1 MANRNP
7 LWKYLLLFGLI
18 VLGLI
23 YAAPNLYG
31 ENPAIQIST
40 KPSEN
45 KTKLAINTETIE
57 QIKDILHTHRLPYL
71 NIEHEQDREQDTLL
85 LRFADTDV
93 QLKARDEIATALG
106 EQYVVALNLASRTP
120 HWLRALGANPM
131 KLGLDLR
138 GGVHF
143 LLDVDID
150 SVLKAKIE
158 GDLRH
163 LGEELRQANI
173 RYTAISKTGANGV
186 LIYLRDADNLK
197 RALSVLPDKISDYT
211 FKSENQNEF
220 ILKGIVEQTTLAKI
234 TDYAIEQTI
243 TTLRNRVNEL
253 GVSEASVQRQGMNHV
268 SVDLPGI
275 QDTTR
280 AKDIIGKTAT
290 LRFQLVDVEHDPQ
303 AAMASGNIPVGTHLL
318 QDENGRPVLL
328 QDQVILK
335 GTSVTYASFVSRD
348 GRPAVN
354 IHLGGGDEGLF
365 HRITASNIGKLLA
378 VVYVETK
385 SERVKT
391 LLHSDAT
398 SSSTNRRESSAGTYA
413 GEGVSI
419 KRHLIERVISV
430 ATIQSALGNDFD
442 ITGLPNQ
449 RYAENLALLLR
460 SGALA
465 APVTIIQELT
475 VGPSL
480 GKANIHQ
487 GILSVEIGSLLVI
500 LFMLFY
506 YRLFGLV
513 ADFAL
518 LLNIIFIVAILSL
531 LGATLTLPGIAAI
544 VLTVGM
550 AVDANVLINE
560 RIREELRQGMSPNA
574 SIRAGYERAFSTI
587 VDANIT
593 TLIVALILFTLGS
606 GAVKGFAITLIIGL
620 LSSMVTAIFCTR
632 VIIQAIYSG
641 HSGKPIK
648 KLSIGI

>member
-1 MANRNP
+1 MQHQNSF
-7 LWKYLLLFGLI
+7 WKYFLLFGLI
-18 VLGLI
+18 LLGLV

-31 ENPAIQIST
+31 ENPAIQISAKT
-40 KPSEN
+40 SEN
-45 KTKLAINTETIE
+45 KANLPVDTTIIE
-57 QIKDILHTHRLPYL
+57 RVKKILNSNQLPYL
-71 NIEHEQDREQDTLL
+71 NIEREQDTLL

-93 QLKARDEIATALG
+93 QLKARDEIAMALG
-106 EQYVVALNLASRTP
+106 DQYVVALNLAPRTP
-120 HWLRALGANPM
+120 HWLRAVGANPM

-150 SVLKAKIE
+150 SVLKAKTE

-163 LGEELRQANI
+163 LGEELRQADI
-173 RYTAISKTGANGV
+173 RYTGMSKTGANGI
-186 LIYLRDADNLK
+186 LIYLRDADNLQ
-197 RALSVLPDKISDYT
+197 RALSVLPNKVPDYT
-211 FKSENQNEF
+211 FTSAATRNQF
-220 ILKGIVEQTTLAKI
+220 ILKGLIEQNTLSKI

-253 GVSEASVQRQGMNHV
+253 GVSEASVQRQGTNHV

-280 AKDIIGKTAT
+280 AKDLIGKTAT
-290 LRFQLVDVEHDPQ
+290 LRFQLASVEHDPN
-303 AAMASGNIPVGTHLL
+303 AAAATGNIPMGTRLL
-318 QDENGRPVLL
+318 RDENDHPVLL
-328 QDQVILK
+328 EDQVILK

-348 GRPAVN
+348 GHPAVN
-354 IHLGGGDEGLF
+354 IRLGGGEESLF
-365 HRITASNIGKLLA
+365 HRITASKIGKPLA

-385 SERVKT
+385 SEQKKVAGKT
-391 LLHSDAT
+391 AI
-398 SSSTNRRESSAGTYA
+398 
-413 GEGVSI
+413 V
-419 KRHLIERVISV
+419 RHQIERVISV

-506 YRLFGLV
+506 YRLFGVV
-513 ADFAL
+513 ADCAL
-518 LLNIIFIVAILSL
+518 LLNFVFIVAILSV

-560 RIREELRQGMSPNA
+560 RIREELRQGISPNS

-587 VDANIT
+587 VDANVT

-632 VIIQAIYSG
+632 IIIQTIYSG
-641 HSGKPIK
+641 RHVK

>member
-1 MANRNP
+1 MTNRNS
-7 LWKYLLLFGLI
+7 LWKYLLLCSLV
-18 VLGLI
+18 VLGLL
-23 YAAPNLYG
+23 YAAPSLYG
-31 ENPAIQIST
+31 ESPAVQISI

-45 KTKLAINTETIE
+45 KAKHIIDADTLKRVEN
-57 QIKDILHTHRLPYL
+57 ILHAYQLPYSNMTL
-71 NIEHEQDREQDTLL
+71 ERGTLL
-85 LRFADTDV
+85 LRFIDTDT
-93 QLKARDEIATALG
+93 QLRARDDIAAALG
-106 EQYVVALNLASRTP
+106 EQYIVALNLASRAP
-120 HWLRALGANPM
+120 HWLHALGASPI

-163 LGEELRQANI
+163 LREALREATI
-173 RYTAISKTGANGV
+173 RYTAIHQTDANGV
-186 LIYLRDADNLK
+186 LIYLRDNDHLK
-197 RALSVLPDKISDYT
+197 HALSVLSDKLPDYT
-211 FKSENQNEF
+211 FKADGPNSQHSF
-220 ILKGIVEQTTLAKI
+220 VLKGIIEPATLAKI
-234 TDYAIEQTI
+234 TDYTIEQTL

-253 GVSEASVQRQGMNHV
+253 GVSEASVQRQGNHHV

-290 LRFQLVDVEHDPQ
+290 LRFQVVDVEHDPQ
-303 AAMASGNIPVGTHLL
+303 AAMASGHIPAGTQLL
-318 QDENGRPVLL
+318 EDENGRPILL
-328 QDQVILK
+328 KDPIILK

-354 IHLGGGDEGLF
+354 IRLGGGDESLF
-365 HRITASNIGKLLA
+365 HRITASNIGKPLA

-385 SERVKT
+385 SDSV
-391 LLHSDAT
+391 
-398 SSSTNRRESSAGTYA
+398 SSPTHKREESVSSQH
-413 GEGVSI
+413 
-419 KRHLIERVISV
+419 RLIERVISV

-442 ITGLPNQ
+442 ITGLPDQ

-480 GKANIHQ
+480 GKTNIRQ

-500 LFMLFY
+500 LFMLLY
-506 YRLFGLV
+506 YRLFGFI
-513 ADFAL
+513 ADLAL
-518 LLNIIFIVAILSL
+518 LLNIVFIVAILSL

-560 RIREELRQGMSPNA
+560 RIREELRQGRSPHA
-574 SIRAGYERAFSTI
+574 SIRAGYERAFATI
-587 VDANIT
+587 VDANVT
-593 TLIVALILFTLGS
+593 TLIVALVLFTLGS

-632 VIIQAIYSG
+632 VIIETIYT
-641 HSGKPIK
+641 HRSGKPIK

>member
-1 MANRNP
+1 MQHQNSF
-7 LWKYLLLFGLI
+7 WKYFLLFGLI
-18 VLGLI
+18 LLGLV

-31 ENPAIQIST
+31 ENPAIQISAKT
-40 KPSEN
+40 SEN
-45 KTKLAINTETIE
+45 KANLPVDTTIIE
-57 QIKDILHTHRLPYL
+57 RVKKILNSNQLPYL
-71 NIEHEQDREQDTLL
+71 NIEREQDTLL

-93 QLKARDEIATALG
+93 QLKARDEIAMALG
-106 EQYVVALNLASRTP
+106 DQYVVALNLAPRTP
-120 HWLRALGANPM
+120 HWLRAVGANPM

-150 SVLKAKIE
+150 SVLKAKTE

-163 LGEELRQANI
+163 LGEELRQADI
-173 RYTAISKTGANGV
+173 RYTGMSKTGANGI
-186 LIYLRDADNLK
+186 LIYLRDADNLQ
-197 RALSVLPDKISDYT
+197 RALSVLPNKVPDYT
-211 FKSENQNEF
+211 FTSAATRNQF
-220 ILKGIVEQTTLAKI
+220 ILKGLIEQNTLSKI

-253 GVSEASVQRQGMNHV
+253 GVSEASVQRQGTNHV

-280 AKDIIGKTAT
+280 AKDLIGKTAT
-290 LRFQLVDVEHDPQ
+290 LRFQLASVEHDPN
-303 AAMASGNIPVGTHLL
+303 AAAATGNIPMGTRLL
-318 QDENGRPVLL
+318 RDENDHPVLL
-328 QDQVILK
+328 EDQVILK

-348 GRPAVN
+348 GHPAVN
-354 IHLGGGDEGLF
+354 IRLGGGEESLF
-365 HRITASNIGKLLA
+365 HRITASKIGKPLA

-385 SERVKT
+385 SEQKKVAGKT
-391 LLHSDAT
+391 AI
-398 SSSTNRRESSAGTYA
+398 
-413 GEGVSI
+413 V
-419 KRHLIERVISV
+419 RHQIERVISV

-506 YRLFGLV
+506 YRLFGVV
-513 ADFAL
+513 ADCAL
-518 LLNIIFIVAILSL
+518 LLNIVFIVAILSV

-560 RIREELRQGMSPNA
+560 RIREELRQGISPNS

-587 VDANIT
+587 VDANVT

-632 VIIQAIYSG
+632 IIIQTIYSG
-641 HSGKPIK
+641 RHVK

>member
-1 MANRNP
+1 MHSQNP
-7 LWKYLLLFGLI
+7 LWKYFLLLGLI
-18 VLGLI
+18 LLGLI

-31 ENPAIQIST
+31 EDPAIQISA
-40 KPSEN
+40 KISGDK
-45 KTKLAINTETIE
+45 KTLPVNSVLLERV
-57 QIKDILHTHRLPYL
+57 QSILKNNHLPYL
-71 NIEHEQDREQDTLL
+71 NSEQEQDTLL
-85 LRFADTDV
+85 LRFADTDI

-106 EQYVVALNLASRTP
+106 DNYVVALNLAPKTP
-120 HWLRALGANPM
+120 DWLRKIGANPM

-150 SVLKAKIE
+150 SVLKAKTE

-163 LGEELRQANI
+163 IGETLREADI
-173 RYTAISKTGANGV
+173 RYTAITKTGANSI
-186 LIYLRDADNLK
+186 LIYLRDADHLQ
-197 RALSVLPDKISDYT
+197 RALSTLPHQSDYT
-211 FKSENQNEF
+211 FTPEKQGEGQF
-220 ILKGIVEQTTLAKI
+220 ILKGIIEEPALRKI

-253 GVSEASVQRQGMNHV
+253 GVSEASVQRQGANHV

-290 LRFQLVDVEHDPQ
+290 LRFQLADVEHDLR
-303 AAMASGNIPVGTHLL
+303 AVLSSNKIPAGTRLF
-318 QDENGRPVLL
+318 QDDEGRPVLL
-328 QDQVILK
+328 QDPVILK

-354 IHLGGGDEGLF
+354 IRLGGGDESLF
-365 HRITASNIGKLLA
+365 HRITASNIGKPLA

-385 SERVKT
+385 SEQKKVGGKT
-391 LLHSDAT
+391 IIA
-398 SSSTNRRESSAGTYA
+398 
-413 GEGVSI
+413 
-419 KRHLIERVISV
+419 RHLIERVISV

-518 LLNIIFIVAILSL
+518 LLNIVFIVAILSV

-560 RIREELRQGMSPNA
+560 RIREELRQGISPQA

-587 VDANIT
+587 VDANVT
-593 TLIVALILFTLGS
+593 TLIVALILFVLGS
-606 GAVKGFAITLIIGL
+606 GAVKGFAIILIIGL

-632 VIIQAIYSG
+632 IIIQLIYSNR
-641 HSGKPIK
+641 HVK

>member
-1 MANRNP
+1 MHSQNS
-7 LWKYLLLFGLI
+7 LWKYFLLLGLI
-18 VLGLI
+18 LLGLI

-31 ENPAIQIST
+31 ENPAIQISA
-40 KPSEN
+40 KISGDK
-45 KTKLAINTETIE
+45 KTLPVDTALLERVE
-57 QIKDILHTHRLPYL
+57 SILKKNHLSYL
-71 NIEHEQDREQDTLL
+71 NSEHEQDTLL

-93 QLKARDEIATALG
+93 QLRARDEIVMDLG
-106 EQYVVALNLASRTP
+106 DNYVVALNLAPRTP
-120 HWLRALGANPM
+120 HWLRAVGANPM

-150 SVLKAKIE
+150 SVLKAKTE
-158 GDLRH
+158 GDLS
-163 LGEELRQANI
+163 QADKK
-173 RYTAISKTGANGV
+173 AE
-186 LIYLRDADNLK
+186 RDK
-197 RALSVLPDKISDYT
+197 V
-211 FKSENQNEF
+211 
-220 ILKGIVEQTTLAKI
+220 

-253 GVSEASVQRQGMNHV
+253 GVSEASVQRQGTHHV

-290 LRFQLVDVEHDPQ
+290 LRFQLADVEHDLRTVL
-303 AAMASGNIPVGTHLL
+303 ASNKIPVGTHLF
-318 QDENGRPVLL
+318 QDDEGRPVLL
-328 QDQVILK
+328 QDPVILK

-354 IHLGGGDEGLF
+354 IRLGGGDESLF
-365 HRITASNIGKLLA
+365 HRITANNIGRPLA

-385 SERVKT
+385 SEQKKVGNKT
-391 LLHSDAT
+391 VIL
-398 SSSTNRRESSAGTYA
+398 
-413 GEGVSI
+413 
-419 KRHLIERVISV
+419 RHLIERVISV

-518 LLNIIFIVAILSL
+518 LLNIVFIVAILSI

-587 VDANIT
+587 VDANVT
-593 TLIVALILFTLGS
+593 TLIVGLILFVLGS
-606 GAVKGFAITLIIGL
+606 GAVKGFAIILIIGL

-632 VIIQAIYSG
+632 IIIQLIYSDR
-641 HSGKPIK
+641 HVK